1 MSRSGNLT
9 IAFSKP
15 IVRPPV
21 QVIDIETWRE
31 EYRGQKVKK
40 SLRRLQ
46 DQLSLESNSTAIETL
61 DDESQ
66 DLESLCAAEGDLPI
80 MCLLDLTVHTDF
92 YDEQLEMVEIS
103 RYDVTRLNSWA
114 MDIQIDFKRP
124 ESITVSTA
132 YPDFL
137 GIDFLYDDLFIDE
150 TSFAPLN
157 SRLEV
162 DFEIPQQM
170 SAEELA
176 EIEALEKVLASSLAA
191 FTLGNLGLNI
201 VLAIGLKYLWNM
213 IALIQFAIFMR
224 DWQFSIPIRAN
235 IWLDALRTLA
245 LFEFIE
251 TEKIRKWF

>member
-1 MSRSGNLT
+1 M
-9 IAFSKP
+9 
-15 IVRPPV
+15 
-21 QVIDIETWRE
+21 
-31 EYRGQKVKK
+31 
-40 SLRRLQ
+40 
-46 DQLSLESNSTAIETL
+46 
-61 DDESQ
+61 
-66 DLESLCAAEGDLPI
+66 
-80 MCLLDLTVHTDF
+80 HTDF

-114 MDIQIDFKRP
+114 MDIQIDFKQP